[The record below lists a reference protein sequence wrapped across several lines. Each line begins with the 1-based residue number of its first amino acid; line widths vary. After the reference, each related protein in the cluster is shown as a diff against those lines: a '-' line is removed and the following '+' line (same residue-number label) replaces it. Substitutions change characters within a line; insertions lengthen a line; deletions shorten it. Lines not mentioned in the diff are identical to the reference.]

1 MTLLTRRT
9 MLAMTGATLL
19 AGRTIRARAEPA
31 RRTLVLL
38 KLAGGNDGLNTI
50 VPYGDDAYR
59 RARPVIGLDAQ
70 AVVPLGQ
77 GLGLHPGLAGL
88 EDAWADGDMAIV
100 RGIGYTPADRSH
112 FRSMDV
118 WETAGAPGAPRPDG
132 WLSRV
137 LAGSALPASPLS
149 MLVIGSDPMVA
160 VAGGNLTA
168 FTVSAEAAAPRP
180 LALEAGMATSAG
192 GPVSPALTHILAVE
206 RRLALAQAGLAD
218 SLTQLPDLATA
229 FPDTDLGRRL
239 RVTAQTI
246 AAGPPAPVILVP
258 VTGFDTHAGQR
269 PVHDALLAAIGA
281 GVAAFRQAL
290 IEADC
295 WKSTMLA
302 TYSEFGRRLH
312 ENSSGGTDHGA
323 AAPHFVLGGDVAGG
337 WVGAMP
343 SLTMLQDSDP
353 VPTTDFRA
361 YLGGLGVAGLGLNAS
376 AVAGALGGKMPLAL
390 SK

>member
-9 MLAMTGATLL
+9 MLAMTGAALL
-19 AGRTIRARAEPA
+19 AGRAVRARAEPA

-38 KLAGGNDGLNTI
+38 KLAGGNDGLNTV

-59 RARPVIGLDAQ
+59 RARPAIGLDARS
-70 AVVPLGQ
+70 VLPLSE

-88 EDAWADGDMAIV
+88 EDAWAAGDMAIV
-100 RGIGYTPADRSH
+100 RGVGYMPADRSH

-137 LAGSALPASPLS
+137 FAHSALPASPLS

-168 FTVSAEAAAPRP
+168 FAISAGAAAPGP
-180 LALEAGMATSAG
+180 LALEAGMAATEGA
-192 GPVSPALTHILAVE
+192 PVSPALAHVVAVE
-206 RRLALAQAGLAD
+206 RRLVRAQTGLAD
-218 SLTQLPDLATA
+218 SLANLPDLATA

-239 RVTAQTI
+239 RVAAQMT

-281 GVAAFRQAL
+281 GIAAFRQAL

-295 WKSTMLA
+295 WDSTMLA
-302 TYSEFGRRLH
+302 TYSEFGRRLN
-312 ENSSGGTDHGA
+312 ENSSGGTDHGT
-323 AAPHFVLGGDVAGG
+323 AAPHFVLGGGVAGG
-337 WVGAMP
+337 WAGAMP
-343 SLTMLQDSDP
+343 SLTVLQDRDP
-353 VPTTDFRA
+353 VPTIDFRA
-361 YLGGLGVAGLGLNAS
+361 YLGGLGVAGLGLDES
-376 AVAGALGGKMPLAL
+376 AVAGALGGTAPLNL